1 MKTEDQTFK
10 ILLLLKKFF
19 DTNYLEL
26 PAVVYKDP
34 STIAICNNNKVCK
47 CLHSNLINILTSM

>member
-1 MKTEDQTFK
+1 MRDYQIILLINKLYEDPTFK

-19 DTNYLEL
+19 DTNDLEL

-34 STIAICNNNKVCK
+34 YTIAICNNK
-47 CLHSNLINILTSM
+47 ILC

>member
-1 MKTEDQTFK
+1 MRDYQITFLLNKLYEDPTFK

-19 DTNYLEL
+19 KTNDLEL

-34 STIAICNNNKVCK
+34 STIAICNNKK
-47 CLHSNLINILTSM
+47 